1 MDHTVV
7 AASLVAVVA
16 LFSRFQD
23 SVAADLSWTRITFL
37 ALGGLAELTTAAEV
51 LLHKTELRAAVARDC
66 VAVVAGLADFDDI
79 VAANWVLPVAVRTGS
94 SALEPHVD
102 FAVGR
107 TTHTVLVI
115 ALLSCLDDAVAAE
128 PAG

>member
-16 LFSRFQD
+16 LFSCLQD
-23 SVAADLSWTRITFL
+23 SVAADLSWSGTAFL

-51 LLHKTELRAAVARDC
+51 LLHQAELRAAVAGDS
-66 VAVVAGLADFDDI
+66 VAVVASLADFDDI
-79 VAANWVLPVAVRTGS
+79 VAANWVLPVAVRTDS

-128 PAG
+128 PAD